1 VFHVLN
7 RGVGRMRLFGK
18 DGDYAAFERVLA
30 ETLELRPM
38 RLCAYCVMP
47 NHRHMVLW
55 PREDGDLAAFMQR
68 LTITHARRWQEH
80 RHEVG
85 TGHIYQGRYKSFPV
99 QSDEHFLTVCR
110 YVERNALRAG
120 LVERAEAWRWGSL
133 WRRGQSVELSE
144 MLLMPDRWPT
154 TPPRDWVRAVNR
166 AETAAEL
173 EALRR
178 CVVRGRPFGGSTW
191 TARTVARL
199 GLENTLRPR
208 GRPRKSAN
216 KRRMA

>member
-1 VFHVLN
+1 
-7 RGVGRMRLFGK
+7 
-18 DGDYAAFERVLA
+18 
-30 ETLELRPM
+30 
-38 RLCAYCVMP
+38 
-47 NHRHMVLW
+47 
-55 PREDGDLAAFMQR
+55 
-68 LTITHARRWQEH
+68 
-80 RHEVG
+80 
-85 TGHIYQGRYKSFPV
+85 
-99 QSDEHFLTVCR
+99 VCR

-154 TPPRDWVRAVNR
+154 TPPRDWVMAVNR